1 MTKKV
6 ALINPKGNLFGYNK
20 EMKHFLTNTK
30 SMESF
35 RYLWTGPN
43 LALIT
48 IAALLPKDW
57 SCTYIDQNYT
67 DIDFNQH
74 YDIVII
80 SSMTQQIRNA
90 YDISERFR
98 TLGALTIIGGIHAT
112 LMPEE
117 ALQHADVVNIGEA
130 EKIFPQLIDDIEHN
144 CVKHIYKELNPGS
157 YEFID
162 SPIPRFDL
170 LKEYNYSII
179 TLQTTRGCPHDCS
192 FCSASKVFGPK
203 YRRKDNHRIL
213 QELEQILVLYPD
225 RIVLFADDNMFVM
238 KKQVKELLKQMCEMD
253 FRWIA
258 QTDISIADDDELLE
272 LMVRSGCQWV
282 VIGFESVS
290 SKSLQNIDKRNW
302 KYNKLPK
309 YETSIQKIQNYG
321 IGVYGTF
328 IVGLDEDDTSIF
340 KNTSDFIIKNKFY
353 GCNITVPTPLPGTR
367 LRENLLN
374 NNRIVIHDWNYYTFW
389 DVTIIP
395 QKMTIDELKKGVI
408 KIYQDIS
415 VNEEADKRLIY
426 LKQLM
431 KRREAVKRRVI

>member
-1 MTKKV
+1 MKRV
-6 ALINPKGNLFGYNK
+6 ALINPKGNVFGCNK
-20 EMKHFLTNTK
+20 EMNHFLTSTK

-48 IAALLPKDW
+48 IASLLPDDW
-57 SCTYIDQNYT
+57 DCVYIDQNYV

-90 YDISERFR
+90 YDISERFHH
-98 TLGALTIIGGIHAT
+98 LGALTIIGGIHVT
-112 LMPEE
+112 IMFEE
-117 ALQHADVVNIGEA
+117 ALQYADVVNVGEA
-130 EKIFPQLIDDIEHN
+130 EKIFPQLIDDIEHD
-144 CVKHIYKELNPGS
+144 CVKRIYKEVEPGS
-157 YEFID
+157 YEFIN
-162 SPIPRFDL
+162 PPMPRFDL
-170 LKEYNYSII
+170 LKEYSYSII

-192 FCSASKVFGPK
+192 FCSASKVFGSK
-203 YRRKDNHRIL
+203 YRRKDNYRIL
-213 QELEQILVLYPD
+213 QELEQILALYPD

-238 KKQVKELLKQMCEMD
+238 KKQVKELLKQMCELN

-272 LMVRSGCQWV
+272 LMVRAGCQWV
-282 VIGFESVS
+282 VIGFESIS
-290 SKSLQNIDKRNW
+290 SKSLQNIDKSNW
-302 KYNKLPK
+302 KLNKLPK
-309 YETSIQKIQNYG
+309 YKASIQKIQNFG

-328 IVGLDEDDTSIF
+328 IVGLDEDDISIF
-340 KNTSDFIIKNKFY
+340 KNTSDFIISNKLY

-367 LRENLLN
+367 LREHLLKD
-374 NNRIVIHDWNYYTFW
+374 NRIVVHDWNYYTFW

-395 QKMTIDELKKGVI
+395 QGMTKEELEKGLV

-415 VNEEADKRLIY
+415 INEEADKRLIY
-426 LKQLM
+426 LRRLI
-431 KRREAVKRRVI
+431 KRRETIKRRVI